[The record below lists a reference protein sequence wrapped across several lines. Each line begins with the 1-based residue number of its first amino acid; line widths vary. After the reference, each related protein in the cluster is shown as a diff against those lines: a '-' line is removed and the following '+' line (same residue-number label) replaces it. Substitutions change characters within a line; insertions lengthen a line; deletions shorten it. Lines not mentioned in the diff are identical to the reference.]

1 MRKRSPTWHPNGNYY
16 SFIQGK
22 RFNLGPNKR
31 KAGEKLRELEEN
43 LKSDKLQI
51 GGVESTMVAVDGK
64 KTCHVK
70 ELAVRHLQWVKDNR
84 AEETFSHRQRFIC
97 HFLDYIGNKQVSD
110 ITFTD
115 LDAYYTY
122 ARKHHGR
129 GANAG
134 FHALREVKTMF
145 RWGEEFGVCDCPVRK
160 FPVASQKPPTTKKF
174 TEDEIAK
181 LLGVVKPDFADLIRF
196 SILTGLRPIEIRT
209 LKKTDIEINGSAVTI
224 RIEHHKTSESA
235 KTPTPRS
242 VPLAKTGLEI
252 FQRQSKRRP
261 NSEYVFLNADGT
273 LYTRNSLRI
282 RLARACKRAK
292 IPVRPP
298 YAWRHFYGTMQGA
311 NETNQAVIA
320 QLMGH
325 TNLQTTARYI
335 ANNSSAH
342 QKAAL
347 IMEQFI

>member
-64 KTCHVK
+64 KDVHVK
-70 ELAVRHLQWVKDNR
+70 ELAVKHLAWVKANR
-84 AEETFSHRQRFIC
+84 AEETFLSRQRFIC
-97 HFLDYIGNKQVSD
+97 HFLDYIGNKMVME
-110 ITFTD
+110 ITFID
-115 LDAYYTY
+115 LDAYYTHS
-122 ARKHHGR
+122 RKHHGR
-129 GANAG
+129 GVNAG
-134 FHALREVKTMF
+134 FHALREIKTMF

-160 FPVASQKPPTTKKF
+160 FPVASQKPPMTKKF
-174 TEDEIAK
+174 TADEIP
-181 LLGVVKPDFADLIRF
+181 LLLKAAKPDFADLIRF
-196 SILTGLRPIEIRT
+196 SILTGLRPIELRT
-209 LKKTDIEINGSAVTI
+209 LRKADVEINGSSMTV

-242 VPLAKTGLEI
+242 VTLGPTAIEI
-252 FQRQSKRRP
+252 FRRQSQKHP
-261 NSEYVFLNADGT
+261 KSIYVFLNGGNT
-273 LYTRNSLRI
+273 PYTRNALRI

-335 ANNSSAH
+335 ANNSEAH
-342 QKAAL
+342 IKAAS
-347 IMEQFI
+347 IMEKYV